1 MKIQYVKID
10 NYRNLDGCEVFFH
23 KKNNYVIGENNIGK
37 SNLLTLLETVFS
49 GKAFAETDF
58 EDVSCPI
65 EITVQLVLSEHE
77 QGFFGDLF
85 SPKDSRIINI
95 LFKQDVSEAYP
106 SIINIDSGES
116 ICQRQIKRVHF
127 LKYNSTAVPEKELKL
142 DSKRGIGT
150 VVNHIIEKYTNEN
163 DSSTLINNDYMS
175 GVEEYLNERLSKIRS
190 FNDYK
195 IQATHTDTDNNIL
208 SKLLYLSDG
217 ERALE
222 NTGSG
227 IQYVTMA
234 TINLLTQIMSIYNG
248 KAIPFEEQLYTNE
261 NGEKILPIVL
271 AIDEPEVH
279 LHPFLQRSLI
289 NYYKKILN
297 NKDNDFLDLIKQ
309 CFDIDGLSGQLIV
322 VTHSTDALVDD
333 YRNLIRFYKD
343 EQKTTVVCGN
353 KLRLQSNDEKHLLLH
368 FPEIKE
374 AFYSKCAILVE
385 GVTEYGCISSFAGSL
400 GIALDDY
407 GISVI
412 SANGEGSIE
421 PLRKLFAEF
430 GINSVL
436 IYDRDVKQGQ
446 TPKDYEFFTSE
457 LCFEIEIVKNLY
469 RLGKSDLV
477 STIVDE
483 FDQNARNDIIQ
494 SGYLDKPLR
503 NFGYDITKGV
513 PRKLAEVDPTNEQ
526 GFCCVYAAWLYKNK
540 GIILGRLIGQ
550 LLTNDLIPSCYVDAI
565 KKAAEVASN
574 V

>member
-37 SNLLTLLETVFS
+37 SNLLTLLETILN
-49 GKAFAETDF
+49 GRAFAETDF
-58 EDVSCPI
+58 EDVSRPI
-65 EITVQLVLSEHE
+65 EIIVQLTLSEHE

-85 SPKDSRIINI
+85 SPKDSSIINI
-95 LFKQDVSEAYP
+95 LFKQDVNEAYP

-116 ICQRQIKRVHF
+116 ISQRQIKKIHF
-127 LKYNSTAVPEKELKL
+127 LKYNSTAAPEKELKL

-150 VVNHIIEKYTNEN
+150 VVNHIIEKYTNEY
-163 DSSTLINNDYMS
+163 DSSNLINNDYME
-175 GVEEYLNERLSKIRS
+175 GLEEYLNKHLGKIRS
-190 FNDYK
+190 FKDYN

-222 NTGSG
+222 TTGSG
-227 IQYVTMA
+227 IQYITMA
-234 TINLLTQIMSIYNG
+234 TINFLTQIMGIYKG
-248 KAIPFEEQLYTNE
+248 KANPFDEHLYTNDS
-261 NGEKILPIVL
+261 GQKILPVVL

-289 NYYKKILN
+289 NYYKRILN
-297 NKDNDFLDLIKQ
+297 NKDNDFLELIKQ
-309 CFDIDGLSGQLIV
+309 CFDIDGLNGQLIV
-322 VTHSTDALVDD
+322 VTHSTDVLIDD
-333 YRNLIRFYKD
+333 YRNLIRFYKTK
-343 EQKTTVVCGN
+343 QKTAVVCGS
-353 KLRLQSNDEKHLLLH
+353 KLNLQSNDEKHLLLH

-385 GVTEYGCISSFAGSL
+385 GVTEYGCISSFANAL

-430 GINSVL
+430 GINSIL
-436 IYDRDVKQGQ
+436 IYDNDVKQGQ
-446 TPKDYEFFTSE
+446 TPQGYEFFTRE

-469 RLGKSDLV
+469 NLGKTDLV
-477 STIVDE
+477 LKIVDE
-483 FDQNARNDIIQ
+483 YNKNARNDTLQ
-494 SGYLDKPLR
+494 RGYLDKPLK

-513 PRKLAEVDPTNEQ
+513 PRKLIDVSSTNEQ
-526 GFCCVYAAWLYKNK
+526 DFCCMYAAWLYKNK

-550 LLTNDLIPSCYVDAI
+550 LLTGEQIPSCYADAI
-565 KKAAEVASN
+565 KKAVEVASN

>member
-1 MKIQYVKID
+1 MKIQYVKIS

-23 KKNNYVIGENNIGK
+23 KDSNYIIGENNIGK
-37 SNLLTLLETVFS
+37 SNLLSLLDTVFAGRS
-49 GKAFAETDF
+49 FTETDF
-58 EDVSCPI
+58 EDETCPI
-65 EITVQLVLSEHE
+65 EVTLQLYLSEYE

-85 SPKDSRIINI
+85 SPEDSNVINI
-95 LFKQDVSEAYP
+95 IFTQDLSEAYP
-106 SIINIDSGES
+106 SIINVDSGES
-116 ICQRQIKRVHF
+116 ISSRQIKKVHF
-127 LKYNSTAVPEKELKL
+127 LKYNSTATPEKELKL

-150 VVNHIIEKYTNEN
+150 VVSHIIEKYTNEN

-175 GVEEYLNERLSKIRS
+175 GLEEYLNEHLGKIRS
-190 FNDYK
+190 FKDYK
-195 IQATHTDTDNNIL
+195 LQATHTDTDNNIL
-208 SKLLYLSDG
+208 SKILYLSDG
-217 ERALE
+217 ERTLE
-222 NTGSG
+222 ATGSG
-227 IQYVTMA
+227 IQYITMA
-234 TINLLTQIMSIYNG
+234 TVNLLTQIMGIYKG
-248 KAIPFEEQLYTNE
+248 KTIPFEEHLYTNE
-261 NGEKILPIVL
+261 SGQRILPIVL

-343 EQKTTVVCGN
+343 EQKTRVVCGN

-385 GVTEYGCISSFAGSL
+385 GVTEYGCISSFANSL

-436 IYDRDVKQGQ
+436 IYDSDVKQGIVPQ
-446 TPKDYEFFTSE
+446 DYEFFTNE

-469 RLGKSDLV
+469 NLGRSDLI

-483 FDQNARNDIIQ
+483 YKNNARDTILQ

-513 PRKLAEVDPTNEQ
+513 PRKLIEVDPTNEQ
-526 GFCCVYAAWLYKNK
+526 DFCCVYAAWLYKNK
-540 GIILGRLIGQ
+540 GITLGRLIGQ

>member
-1 MKIQYVKID
+1 MKIQYVKIK
-10 NYRNLDGCEVFFH
+10 NYRNLDSCEVFFH
-23 KKNNYVIGENNIGK
+23 KESNYVIGENNIGK
-37 SNLLTLLETVFS
+37 SNLLTLLETVFT
-49 GKAFAETDF
+49 GRAFLETDF
-58 EDVSCPI
+58 EDVSYPI
-65 EITVQLVLSEHE
+65 EITLQLALSEHE

-85 SPKDSRIINI
+85 SPEDSSIINI
-95 LFKQDVSEAYP
+95 LFEQDIKEAYP

-116 ICQRQIKRVHF
+116 ISPRQIKKVHF
-127 LKYNSTAVPEKELKL
+127 LKYNSTAAPEKELKL

-150 VVNHIIEKYTNEN
+150 VVSHIIEKYTNEN
-163 DSSTLINNDYMS
+163 DSSTPINNDYMS
-175 GVEEYLNERLSKIRS
+175 GLEEYLNEHLGKIRS
-190 FNDYK
+190 FKDYK
-195 IQATHTDTDNNIL
+195 IQATHADTDNNIL

-217 ERALE
+217 ERTLE
-222 NTGSG
+222 TTGSG
-227 IQYVTMA
+227 VQYITMA
-234 TINLLTQIMSIYNG
+234 TVNLLTQIMGIYKG
-248 KAIPFEEQLYTNE
+248 KAIPFDEHLYTNDR
-261 NGEKILPIVL
+261 GQKILPIIL

-289 NYYKKILN
+289 NYYKRILN

-333 YRNLIRFYKD
+333 YRNLIRFYKT

-353 KLRLQSNDEKHLLLH
+353 KLNLQANDEKHLLLH

-385 GVTEYGCISSFAGSL
+385 GVTEYGCISSFANSL

-436 IYDRDVKQGQ
+436 IYDSDVKQGQ
-446 TPKDYEFFTSE
+446 TPQDYEFFTSE

-469 RLGKSDLV
+469 SLGKPDII

-483 FDQNARNDIIQ
+483 YNNKARNAILQ
-494 SGYLDKPLR
+494 SGYLDKPLKT
-503 NFGYDITKGV
+503 FGYDTNKSI
-513 PRKLAEVDPTNEQ
+513 PRKLIEVSSTNEQ
-526 GFCCVYAAWLYKNK
+526 DFCCVYAAWLYKNK

-550 LLTNDLIPSCYVDAI
+550 LLTSELIPNCYADAI